1 MKLEIADYIELKD
14 GGAVV
19 TFEMDEDTR
28 ASLISEALQRRL
40 IEGLERMPDV
50 PEENRQLDIEDYIAG
65 VEAGGRMDT
74 VESASQSSLLRRMDE
89 EKRA

>member
-1 MKLEIADYIELKD
+1 MQLDVADYIELKN

-19 TFEMDEDTR
+19 VLEMDEEAR
-28 ASLISEALQRRL
+28 EGLISEAIKRRV

-65 VEAGGRMDT
+65 VEAGGRMDS
-74 VESASQSSLLRRMDE
+74 VESAPQSSGVHGVE
-89 EKRA
+89 EDS

>member
-1 MKLEIADYIELKD
+1 MRLDVADYIELKN

-19 TFEMDEDTR
+19 VLEMDEEAR
-28 ASLISEALQRRL
+28 EGLISEAIKRRV

-74 VESASQSSLLRRMDE
+74 VESASQPSGVHGVE
-89 EKRA
+89 EDS

>member
-19 TFEMDEDTR
+19 IFEMDEDTR

-50 PEENRQLDIEDYIAG
+50 PEENRQLDIEDYVAG